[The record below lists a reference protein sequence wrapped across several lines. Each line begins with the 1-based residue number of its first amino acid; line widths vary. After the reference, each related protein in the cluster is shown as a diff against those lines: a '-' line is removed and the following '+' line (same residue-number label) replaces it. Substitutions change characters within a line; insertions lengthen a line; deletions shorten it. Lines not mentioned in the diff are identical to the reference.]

1 MTASQLWCP
10 DDARRG
16 ELREL
21 ADPNRNAIDW
31 LEVLPS
37 KRALIVHFVA
47 DLPAFDRD
55 NVEIEGGVRVT
66 DIGVLSAARA
76 DQLTPGL
83 LTAGDQAVVAALAAP
98 VRALVVRTDSSGD
111 YSTYTLRVKHSTLA
125 ATPPPG
131 FDPLL
136 SEISFSFKVDCP
148 SDFDCRDERDC
159 PDEVGRA
166 PRLDYLAKDFA
177 SFRRMML
184 DRLAQTV
191 PEWTERNPV
200 DLGMALV
207 EVIAYAG
214 DQLSYQQDAVAT
226 EAYLGTARRRA
237 SVRRHA
243 RLVDYRMHDGANA
256 RAWIHVRAIQGT
268 PTVPAGTRIVSAGA
282 GVGGSGG
289 RTLEESVAGG
299 ATVFETLHDADLDAE
314 VNDLT
319 LHTWGDPSCCLPRG
333 ATRATLVAPTPAFK
347 LSRGTVLVLEE
358 CVGDTDRAADRDIT
372 HRHVVRL
379 KSDAV
384 ARTDNLPST
393 PVPVLEIEWFD
404 EDALPFALRLG
415 RTKPGEERALA
426 HGNMMLADHG
436 LTVSDDP
443 VAVPDRGRFRP
454 VLSRRG
460 VTQAMPY
467 THADAVKLPA
477 ARAADLDLGAVL
489 PEVRLAG
496 EDDTWTPVHDLIGSD
511 RFAPEFVVET
521 GEDGSASL
529 RFGND
534 VRGRRPRAGAEFT
547 ARYRIGTGP
556 AGNVGPDTLTH
567 VVLAAPDANVGSAR
581 NPLPATG
588 GTPPEPIEQ
597 VRLYAPQAFRRQE
610 RAVSEE
616 DYARVAETHPGVQ
629 RAAATRRWTGSW
641 HTMFVTIDRLGSAT
655 LDAAFEDEIG
665 RYLDR
670 FRLAGYDVE
679 IDAPRLVPL
688 DLVFEVCVA
697 PGYVRAD
704 VKRALVDLFSVRQ
717 LGPDRRGLFH
727 PDEFTF
733 AQPVRLGPLI
743 AAAMGVPGVR
753 RVVPLKFERFGAGA
767 HGELAAGEIAMERLE
782 IAQLENDPSRP
793 EAGRIDFLME
803 GGE

>member
-1 MTASQLWCP
+1 MTATQLWCP

-16 ELREL
+16 RLRAL
-21 ADPNRNAIDW
+21 ADANRNAIDW

-47 DLPAFDRD
+47 DLPTLDRD
-55 NVEIEGGVRVT
+55 NVEIAGGVRVT
-66 DIGVLSAARA
+66 PIGVLSAARA
-76 DQLTPGL
+76 DQLAPGL
-83 LTAGDQAVVAALAAP
+83 LTAEDQAVVAALTAP
-98 VRALVVRTDSSGD
+98 VSALVGRTDSSGA
-111 YSTYTLRVKHSTLA
+111 YSTYTLRLRHSTLA
-125 ATPPPG
+125 DEPPPG
-131 FDPLL
+131 FDRLL
-136 SEISFSFKVDCP
+136 CEIDFSFKVDCP
-148 SDFDCRDERDC
+148 SDFDCREEREC
-159 PDEVGRA
+159 PDETGPA

-191 PEWTERNPV
+191 PLWTERNPV

-207 EVIAYAG
+207 EVIAYVG

-256 RAWIHVRAIQGT
+256 RAWIHLRARQGT
-268 PTVPAGTRIVSAGA
+268 PQVPAGTRVVSEGA
-282 GVGGSGG
+282 GVGDDG
-289 RTLEESVAGG
+289 RGLEEAVAAG
-299 ATVFETLHDADLDAE
+299 ATVFETLHDAGLDAR

-333 ATRATLVAPTPAFK
+333 ATRATLVAPTQTFVLAA
-347 LSRGTVLVLEE
+347 GTVLVLEE
-358 CVGDTDRAADRDIT
+358 LVGDTDRAVDRDLT

-379 KSDAV
+379 
-384 ARTDNLPST
+384 RTNSVKRADNLPAT

-415 RTKPGEERALA
+415 VTEDGDERALA
-426 HGNMMLADHG
+426 HGNVVLADHG

-443 VAVPDRGRFRP
+443 VAAPLRGKFRP
-454 VLSRRG
+454 VLRRRG

-467 THADAVKLPA
+467 RHADALDLPA
-477 ARAADLDLGAVL
+477 AHASALDLEAVL

-496 EDDTWTPVHDLIGSD
+496 EDDTWTAAHDLIGSD

-521 GEDGSASL
+521 DEGASAAL

-534 VRGRRPRAGAEFT
+534 VRGRRPRPGAQFT

-556 AGNVGPDTLTH
+556 AGNVGADTLTR
-567 VVLAAPDANVGSAR
+567 VVMANPDPNVGAAR
-581 NPLPATG
+581 NPLPASG
-588 GTPPEPIEQ
+588 GTPPEPVEQ

-610 RAVSEE
+610 RAVTED

-655 LDAAFEDEIG
+655 LDAAFEDEIA
-665 RYLDR
+665 RYLAR
-670 FRLAGYDVE
+670 FRLAGYDLE

-688 DLVFEVCVA
+688 DLVFAICVA

-704 VKRALVDLFSVRQ
+704 VKRALLDLFSGHR
-717 LGPDRRGLFH
+717 LGPGRRGLFH

-733 AQPVRLGPLI
+733 AQPVRLSPLI
-743 AAAMGVPGVR
+743 AAAMRMPGVR
-753 RVVPLKFERFGAGA
+753 RVTPVKFERFGAGA

-793 EAGRIDFLME
+793 EAGRIDFVME